1 MSIFEGLKKIGSIE
15 IDGKAFYFKQA
26 SMLDI
31 KAIQSIKDGEEVG
44 KELIFRTIC
53 NEDGSKIEGLTKDQI
68 DSELPPTYFM
78 EMAQFV
84 QELSMPS
91 AEKKS

>member
-1 MSIFEGLKKIGSIE
+1 
-15 IDGKAFYFKQA
+15 
-26 SMLDI
+26 
-31 KAIQSIKDGEEVG
+31 
-44 KELIFRTIC
+44 
-53 NEDGSKIEGLTKDQI
+53 LTKDQI